1 MLVVNAA
8 LGCWVSFEV
17 GSSVEIFVGE
27 HVGKIVGR
35 RLGSTDDFVVDIN
48 VCSDVLITIGLIDG
62 VNDGYEV
69 FWILGWYVG
78 RIDAWLVVVVVV
90 VVVVVLITGIT
101 DWFKIVTTNDVNK
114 TVPIVLIII
123 EDNVII
129 NS

>member
-27 HVGKIVGR
+27 DVGKIVGR
-35 RLGSTDDFVVDIN
+35 RLGSTDDFVVGIN
-48 VCSDVLITIGLIDG
+48 VCSDVLITIGFIDG
-62 VNDGYEV
+62 VNEGYEV

-78 RIDAWLVVVVVV
+78 RIDGWLVVVV